1 MRTLFL
7 IVILMVSMPTLA
19 AVGPEEVM
27 DDPELQH
34 RAMELYAELRCVKCR
49 SENIAS
55 SNADWAND
63 ARAVVRERLL
73 AGDSD
78 PEILAFFQAR
88 YGDYVLMDPPFALN
102 NAFLWLSG
110 PVLLLIG
117 GGIAVVFT
125 RGRAVSVSTNKGLN
139 EAEKK
144 RLDELMR
151 D

>member
-1 MRTLFL
+1 MRNLWL
-7 IVILMVSMPTLA
+7 AVILLFSVPA
-19 AVGPEEVM
+19 FAVVGPEEVM
-27 DDPELQH
+27 KDPALQY
-34 RAMELYAELRCVKCR
+34 RAMGLYAELRCVKCR
-49 SENIAS
+49 SESIES

-78 PEILAFFQAR
+78 REVLAFFQAR

-102 NAFLWLSG
+102 NAFLWLAG

-117 GGIAVVFT
+117 GGIVVVFV
-125 RGRAVSVSTNKGLN
+125 RSRATATATGDGLS
-139 EAEKK
+139 EAENK